1 VVNFKP
7 PIPISIPIQKKS
19 PSILMSQTKTLQE
32 VILSRN
38 PGALSYVYSSGDDY
52 LFVDSVKK
60 NSAGENVF
68 VHRHFDI
75 NRIPLQEMTAEQFFN
90 TFKNY
95 SVNTRGLFGGRAK
108 RTRRVG
114 FGKKRK
120 IGKRKTQKRK

>member
-1 VVNFKP
+1 
-7 PIPISIPIQKKS
+7 
-19 PSILMSQTKTLQE
+19 MSQTKTLQE

-38 PGALSYVYSSGDDY
+38 PGALSYVYSLGDDY

-114 FGKKRK
+114 FGKRK
-120 IGKRKTQKRK
+120 TQKRKTQKRKTQKRK